1 MFLTR
6 LWQKIIYC
14 HLRKKEKLPSDPFV
28 VEEGEGFL
36 KPPFYLLECILDQ
49 QCYVQTGEKVRNVEK
64 SSSQFLSDRRK
75 FHVGR
80 CRFHHHFMSIF
91 LYKSFLRSFSF
102 ITVWLCNIDAKAA
115 LKMLVKL
122 TGLII
127 SGLFICDFEYIRL
140 KIWLFFW
147 NLSYNL

>member
-64 SSSQFLSDRRK
+64 SSSQFLFNRRK
-75 FHVGR
+75 FHVG
-80 CRFHHHFMSIF
+80 
-91 LYKSFLRSFSF
+91 
-102 ITVWLCNIDAKAA
+102 V
-115 LKMLVKL
+115 
-122 TGLII
+122 
-127 SGLFICDFEYIRL
+127 DFTTIL
-140 KIWLFFW
+140 
-147 NLSYNL
+147 